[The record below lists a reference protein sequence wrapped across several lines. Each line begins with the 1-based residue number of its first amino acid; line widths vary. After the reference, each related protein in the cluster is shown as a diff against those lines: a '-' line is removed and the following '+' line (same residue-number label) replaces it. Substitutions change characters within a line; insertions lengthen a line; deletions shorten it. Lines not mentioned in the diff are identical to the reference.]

1 MDANGV
7 TGGALLVIVGPTAAG
22 KTGMSIRLAQELRGE
37 VISADSRQVYRGMD
51 IGTDKV
57 SISSRERVPHHL
69 IDIVDLD
76 ETLTLAQFQ
85 RSAYA
90 AIDDVIERG
99 RLPIL
104 VGGSGQYVW
113 AVVEGWGVPEVAPRH
128 ALRSQLDA
136 LSSDELARWLRSLDP
151 IAAERIDQ
159 RNRRRV
165 IRALEVA
172 LTTGR
177 PISTLQ
183 RKTPPPY
190 KMLVIGLSLPRRVL
204 YRDIDARVD
213 LMIDR
218 GLVNETRRLAE
229 RYGWDVPALSGL
241 GYAQIGVYLRGEAT
255 LEEAVAAT
263 KRETRRLVRTQNNW
277 FKPDDSRI
285 VWFDVSCREAA
296 EATIARTVQD
306 WLNG

>member
-1 MDANGV
+1 M
-7 TGGALLVIVGPTAAG
+7 G
-22 KTGMSIRLAQELRGE
+22 KTGISIRLAQELCGE
-37 VISADSRQVYRGMD
+37 IISADSRQVYRGMD

-57 SISSRERVPHHL
+57 SISDREGVAHHL

-90 AIDDVIERG
+90 AIDDVLERG

-136 LSSDELARWLRSLDP
+136 LSSDELARWLQSLDP
-151 IAAERIDQ
+151 IAADRIDQ

-190 KMLVIGLSLPRRVL
+190 EILVIGLSLPRRAL
-204 YRDIDARVD
+204 YRNIDERID
-213 LMIDR
+213 QMMDR

-241 GYAQIGVYLRGEAT
+241 GYAQIGVYLRGDAT

-263 KRETRRLVRTQNNW
+263 KRETRRFVRSQNNW

-285 VWFDVSCREAA
+285 VWFVVSCKEAA
-296 EATIARTVQD
+296 EATIARTVRD